1 MQITPAAKEF
11 MKGLETVEECAQ
23 DPRIEQML
31 NSTQQHRKR
40 LRQQEEEFE
49 NDEGDHLSGLD
60 EEDASGEE
68 DGTLVD
74 EAQSQQREQQTRR
87 SERLRSAK
95 AVAATATADDG
106 NVVNIAKG
114 ARNGKKQRKI

>member
-1 MQITPAAKEF
+1 M
-11 MKGLETVEECAQ
+11 
-23 DPRIEQML
+23 
-31 NSTQQHRKR
+31 
-40 LRQQEEEFE
+40 
-49 NDEGDHLSGLD
+49 SGLD

-68 DGTLVD
+68 DVTLVDEVD

-95 AVAATATADDG
+95 AVAANATVDDG